1 MRSKNKLIKRTGNS
15 EQGFVLIVALMA
27 ILILTAIGF
36 FALTMVSGDLMIS
49 YRLTGER
56 KALSAAES
64 GALAV
69 FADASH
75 DCNALLGY
83 TANNVQVDPTNDP
96 STSYT
101 VVGTT
106 NTFVQTHMGG
116 GQCGG
121 CVAFIYNT
129 VITGNDSNYN
139 SSVTISVGMAPTPT
153 YGGPN
158 IPPAD

>member
-1 MRSKNKLIKRTGNS
+1 MRLINKLIKRTSNS

-83 TANNVQVDPTNDP
+83 QVNNVQVDPTNDP
-96 STSYT
+96 SIYYS
-101 VVGTT
+101 VAQTT
-106 NTFVQTHMGG
+106 NTFVQTSVGG

-129 VITGNDSNYN
+129 AITGTDSNYG
-139 SSVTISVGMAPTPT
+139 SSVTISIGMAPTPT

-158 IPPAD
+158 IPIAD